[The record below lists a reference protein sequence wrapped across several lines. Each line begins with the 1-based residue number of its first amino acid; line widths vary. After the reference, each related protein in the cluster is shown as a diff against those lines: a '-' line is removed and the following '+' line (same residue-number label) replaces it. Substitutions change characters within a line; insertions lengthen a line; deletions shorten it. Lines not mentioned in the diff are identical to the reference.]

1 MKLRHLVFEMKA
13 MTNLN
18 SVFKIRD
25 ITLPPN
31 ICLVKAMVF
40 AVVVYGCK
48 SWTIKNTEHRRIDAF
63 FFLFSGFCHTL
74 TWISHGFT
82 CVPHPNPP
90 YRLPLHPIP
99 LGLSSVPALNIVSGI
114 QPGLVI
120 CFTLDNIRVSM
131 LFSQIIPT
139 SPSPIESKSPDVLY
153 ICVPSVEH
161 NPFKVTKNKSKQIS
175 PTFLIQKRT
184 TDIKYLYLN
193 QHYIVPSAS

>member
-1 MKLRHLVFEMKA
+1 MVTAVMKLRHLVFEMKA

-82 CVPHPNPP
+82 CVPHPDPP

-99 LGLSSVPALNIVSGI
+99 LGLPSAPALST
-114 QPGLVI
+114 
-120 CFTLDNIRVSM
+120 CFMHPTWTGDLCHPWYLSFDLWCWRRLLRV
-131 LFSQIIPT
+131 L
-139 SPSPIESKSPDVLY
+139 
-153 ICVPSVEH
+153 C
-161 NPFKVTKNKSKQIS
+161 
-175 PTFLIQKRT
+175 T
-184 TDIKYLYLN
+184 TRRSN
-193 QHYIVPSAS
+193 